1 MLEDIMNQLSDYS
14 AEQEYEL
21 DESLL
26 EEWPDDL
33 WDE

>member
-1 MLEDIMNQLSDYS
+1 MFDEIMNQLADAAFESSY
-14 AEQEYEL
+14 QEPETWV
-21 DESLL
+21 

>member
-14 AEQEYEL
+14 AEQGCEL